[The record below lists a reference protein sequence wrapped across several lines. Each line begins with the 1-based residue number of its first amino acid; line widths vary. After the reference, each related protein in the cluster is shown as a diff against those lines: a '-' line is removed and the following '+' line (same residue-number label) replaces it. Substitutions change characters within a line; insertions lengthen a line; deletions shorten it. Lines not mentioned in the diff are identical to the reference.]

1 MPRTM
6 PAAHTLTGRD
16 FLRADDLA
24 GDELRE
30 LLDLADRLKSLRR
43 ARRPHALLP
52 GRSLAM
58 IFERS
63 STRTRVSFEIGIQE
77 LGGSAVPLTASETQI
92 GRGEPIA
99 DTGRVLSR
107 YADAIVIR
115 TGEHTRVE
123 ELAAAA
129 DVPVING
136 LSDLHHPCQ
145 ALADAQ
151 TLREQLGDLEG
162 RRLTWVGDGHN
173 NVCHSLITTAAGLG
187 MQITVASPAGYEPD
201 RAVVAAA
208 ATEVQVTS
216 DPVEAVSGADA
227 VATDVWV
234 SMGQEEGRDRRLADL
249 AEYQVN
255 AELLAG
261 AASGHVVLHCLPA
274 HRGEEITEDVLMGPS
289 SAAWDGAENRLHT
302 QKALLALL
310 MP

>member
-1 MPRTM
+1 M
-6 PAAHTLTGRD
+6 AAPHPLTGRD

-24 GDELRE
+24 GDDLRE

-43 ARRPHALLP
+43 ARRRHALLP

-115 TGEHTRVE
+115 TAEHTRVE
-123 ELAAAA
+123 ELAAAS

-151 TLREQLGDLEG
+151 TLRERLGDLEG

-173 NVCHSLITTAAGLG
+173 NVCHSLITTTTELG
-187 MQITVASPAGYEPD
+187 MQVTVASPAGYEPD
-201 RAVVAAA
+201 PAVVAAA
-208 ATEVQVTS
+208 ATEVRVTS
-216 DPVEAVSGADA
+216 DPVDAVSGADA
-227 VATDVWV
+227 VATDVWA
-234 SMGQEEGRDRRLADL
+234 SMGQEEERERRLADL
-249 AEYQVN
+249 APYQVN
-255 AELLAG
+255 AELLEG

-274 HRGEEITEDVLMGPS
+274 HRGEEITEDVLMGPA

-310 MP
+310 LP